1 MAEKADL
8 VKPCDLCGL
17 VPSYHLP
24 PLNPLPPTHPLFT
37 QNDPP
42 SDSDVHRI
50 QDFLASAKEHV
61 DCLDMKIKALAAIMS
76 SLVAER
82 DSVAKEMRVHEG
94 MISPIRRLPTEIISR
109 ILPMT
114 LRPLAPLQCPEVPWY
129 LGQITRRW
137 RDIAIA
143 LPVLWTAFT
152 LRPLPSQE
160 SALDRF
166 NQRFHEQFRRSTNA
180 PLHII
185 AQIPARKAEGALSTL
200 LDACER
206 WETISNFVAKCLCC
220 GGYISRGHIRVPS
233 PSNFPPL
240 SLTSWILRTTAFT
253 TPPKLSQSIDW
264 QHLTRYDGL
273 VQWSTHLDILRQ
285 ATCLAECRMIFQV
298 RRDESTDD
306 PLTNQRLFLPNLRRL
321 SVSTTLSLQY
331 IVAPGL
337 QEFALDAN
345 LILGTDGPKSGE
357 AQHIIDFFRRSSC
370 TLFRL
375 SLFRF
380 ASTLSLLQSVP
391 NLTELTIEGE
401 HTDTMISLVQDLFPV
416 EELGDDAIPLL
427 ANLTAITLGGSH
439 FDVLPLQPAVQ
450 MISARFSPPKCYKPL
465 RFFGLLLDTG
475 GSAVGSIRYRHTN
488 TIERLAALRAAGLEF
503 CVAKC
508 ESQYNKIRTSD
519 PYSIRRCAEYYNERL
534 TRRHWQYT

>member
-8 VKPCDLCGL
+8 VKPCDLRGL

-185 AQIPARKAEGALSTL
+185 AQIPARKAEGALSIL

-206 WETISNFVAKCLCC
+206 WETISSP
-220 GGYISRGHIRVPS
+220 YIELSFARLRGQMSMLRRVYLTRAYSCPIAIEFS
-233 PSNFPPL
+233 APFPNVL
-240 SLTSWILRTTAFT
+240 DFADNGFYHS
-253 TPPKLSQSIDW
+253 PKLSQSIDW

-285 ATCLAECRMIFQV
+285 ATCLAECRMVFQV

-416 EELGDDAIPLL
+416 D
-427 ANLTAITLGGSH
+427 H